1 MYNIGVDK
9 DLWRFIIMDNKTEY
23 QKIEE
28 SLTEKDYDSNGFY
41 IDQNDQIHIA
51 PWKKAE
57 TDLLTKWALEYLRA
71 GGDPH
76 GRK

>member
-1 MYNIGVDK
+1 ME
-9 DLWRFIIMDNKTEY
+9 NKTEY
-23 QKIEE
+23 QRIDE
-28 SLTEKDYDSNGFY
+28 SLTEEDFDSKGFY
-41 IDQNDQIHIA
+41 IDQNNQIHIA

-76 GRK
+76 GRR